1 MKKGLRKK
9 RVMRVFTEEVRRQ
22 VVKEYE
28 MGMMSI
34 KELCEFYGISS
45 TSLYN
50 WINKYSKF
58 AAKSLKVVEM
68 AESKEHRIK
77 ELQERVKELE
87 RAVGQKQMQIEYLE
101 KMIDIAK
108 EEYQIDIKKNYSIPR
123 FDGSENI
130 KAK

>member
-1 MKKGLRKK
+1 
-9 RVMRVFTEEVRRQ
+9 MRIFTEEVRRQ

-34 KELCEFYGISS
+34 KEICEFYGISS

-58 AAKSLKVVEM
+58 ASKSLKVVEM
-68 AESKEHRIK
+68 AESKEQRIK
-77 ELQERVKELE
+77 QLQERIKELE

-101 KMIDIAK
+101 KMIDIAR

-123 FDGSENI
+123 FDGSEKI